1 VIAIDQFSVISML
14 QSIIAW
20 FDLTKTLSVAG
31 FCVAVVSPDFTWQN
45 RRLVLAQEKRR
56 LPCLLPTLVHGY
68 YRDAGHGRIYAFRL
82 TVANPTDS
90 NNAIATA
97 ELSITYLT
105 LDQLQMTMKLQANE
119 PGAKS
124 FMRDQDEVLAIPAA
138 VSAHNAVSGWLRF
151 HVPTAM
157 LTNRDIEGYRL
168 VLTDP
173 HGETASVVPILVQEY
188 RDET

>member
-1 VIAIDQFSVISML
+1 ML
-14 QSIIAW
+14 QSIVAW

-31 FCVAVVSPDFTWQN
+31 FCVALVSLYFTGQN

-68 YRDAGHGRIYAFRL
+68 YRDGEAGRGRIYAFRL

-105 LDQLQMTMKLQANE
+105 SDRLQMTMKLQANE
-119 PGAKS
+119 PAAKS
-124 FMRDQDEVLAIPAA
+124 FMRDQEEVLAIPAA
-138 VSAHNAVSGWLRF
+138 ISAHSAVSRMAAISCPSRHADQSRHRRVSLNVYR
-151 HVPTAM
+151 PSR
-157 LTNRDIEGYRL
+157 RDGDHRSNSRTGIQG
-168 VLTDP
+168 
-173 HGETASVVPILVQEY
+173 
-188 RDET
+188 